1 MNEATAGRD
10 PEAGFGTPDVHDGDL
25 HDDWDGPAPGPPDPT
40 AVESVVNALLEAGP
54 DVAEH
59 VVRAAQELLLAAQ
72 AVVDAAQHAV
82 EEQQALRRP
91 ADART
96 DGADDRESGAPV
108 DATAAD
114 DPSSPSATVHHLDV
128 GE

>member
-1 MNEATAGRD
+1 MSEATANREPEPGLETSD
-10 PEAGFGTPDVHDGDL
+10 PPAEDRPAEDRPAEDRPAGDVPE
-25 HDDWDGPAPGPPDPT
+25 WDSPAPGPPDPT

-72 AVVDAAQHAV
+72 SVVDAAERAV

-91 ADART
+91 PEAGAG
-96 DGADDRESGAPV
+96 GADPSAP
-108 DATAAD
+108 T
-114 DPSSPSATVHHLDV
+114 ATVHHLDV